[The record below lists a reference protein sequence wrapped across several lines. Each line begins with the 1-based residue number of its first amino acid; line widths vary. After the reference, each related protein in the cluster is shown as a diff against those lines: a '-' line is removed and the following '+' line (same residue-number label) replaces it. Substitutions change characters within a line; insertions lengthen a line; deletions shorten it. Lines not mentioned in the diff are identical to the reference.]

1 MEGVSVSPPTIDDLR
16 DFGLP
21 GPRFGSTV
29 LSTVFEGVCVSAP
42 TIEERCDLGLP
53 GPRFCSD

>member
-42 TIEERCDLGLP
+42 TIEER
-53 GPRFCSD
+53 